1 MKDKEKLSFWKEVQI
16 QNIIQIKIPR
26 SKTTFEFGPNLL
38 GIRTYLEKCDKF
50 PKILTC
56 LALLECEFR
65 LAWLFRK
72 I

>member
-38 GIRTYLEKCDKF
+38 GI
-50 PKILTC
+50 
-56 LALLECEFR
+56 
-65 LAWLFRK
+65 
-72 I
+72 